1 MKKRLFLVALM
12 VAIFACLFTLVVSAE
27 NKIIKL
33 DTLPTLEQIHANRDQ
48 YVSEFRILLQNI
60 KFSLHCI

>member
-12 VAIFACLFTLVVSAE
+12 VAIFACLFTLAVSAE

-48 YVSEFRILLQNI
+48 YVSHLDDFD
-60 KFSLHCI
+60 KDSLGEIDSI